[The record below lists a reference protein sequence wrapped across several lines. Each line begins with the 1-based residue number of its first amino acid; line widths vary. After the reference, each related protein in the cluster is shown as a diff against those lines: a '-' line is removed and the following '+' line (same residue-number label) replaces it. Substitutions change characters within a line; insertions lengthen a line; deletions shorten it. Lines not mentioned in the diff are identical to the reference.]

1 MFRHRSLR
9 LALGASV
16 LAVVAACS
24 GSAPAAPALT
34 DPVDILVQSVQ
45 TLDDVKSFRADV
57 GVSGSVN
64 VDMMGTGQTS
74 AFPLDNTTAQL
85 DVDVENK
92 NAKATFS
99 APALMGISGELIQIG
114 STSYTKTSL
123 TGPLYQKS
131 ESTEAG
137 AVDEATDMSDEDVA
151 QLREQL
157 SKPEVAPTKGD
168 DVACGDK
175 QCYQV
180 TIDLTS
186 EELQSLSG
194 ELPTEE
200 IPADIADAKV
210 NVTFQIE
217 KDTLRPAG
225 IDITSDLGA
234 QGNVT
239 INVDFSNWDEPVSV
253 EAPPADQVQS

>member
-1 MFRHRSLR
+1 MFRQRSIR

-16 LAVVAACS
+16 LAVVAAC
-24 GSAPAAPALT
+24 GGGAPAAPALT

-45 TLDDVKSFRADV
+45 TLNDVKSFRADV
-57 GVSGSVN
+57 AVSGSVN
-64 VDMMGTGQTS
+64 IDMMGTGQ
-74 AFPLDNTTAQL
+74 AQPFPLDNTTAQL
-85 DVDVENK
+85 DVDVENM

-99 APALMGISGELIQIG
+99 APSLLGASGELIQIG
-114 STSYTKTSL
+114 NTSYVKTSL

-137 AVDEATDMSDEDVA
+137 AVEGATNMTDEDIA

-157 SKPEVAPTKGD
+157 SKPEVAPTKGA

-180 TIDLTS
+180 SIELTS
-186 EELQSLSG
+186 DEMQALESQ
-194 ELPTEE
+194 LPTEE
-200 IPADIADAKV
+200 VPTEIGDANV

-225 IDITSDLGA
+225 IDIAADLGS
-234 QGNVT
+234 QGNLT
-239 INVDFSNWDEPVSV
+239 INVDFSNWDEPVSI